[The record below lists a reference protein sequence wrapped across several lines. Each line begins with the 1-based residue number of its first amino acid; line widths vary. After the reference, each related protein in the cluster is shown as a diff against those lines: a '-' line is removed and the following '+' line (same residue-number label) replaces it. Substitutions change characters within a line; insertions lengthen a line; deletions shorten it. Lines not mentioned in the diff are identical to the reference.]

1 MSISVVKP
9 HRDVLS
15 EVGQDLRSIWTEDGT
30 DSVLGVVGGLGPL
43 VSAEFLKAIYEQSS
57 WTREQDAPRVLLY
70 SDPTFVD
77 RTKALLS
84 GADEQLLNQLVT
96 AITRLCDIGASRI
109 VICCITIHHLLPR
122 VPSELRARLVS
133 LVDVIF
139 DELSASGEPHL
150 LLCSNGTRE
159 LRIFE
164 GHRLWPQ
171 TSGLFVLPDD
181 SDQPEIHSVI
191 YRLKHSEDVR
201 QQLPYIETL
210 LAKYH
215 VNGFIAGCTEFHL
228 LAKHLS
234 TSPGGRSADRCI
246 DPLMSIARELGKRG
260 VTSAAAPGH

>member
-1 MSISVVKP
+1 MSTSVVKP
-9 HRDVLS
+9 HREMD
-15 EVGQDLRSIWTEDGT
+15 GDLRSLWTQDGTED
-30 DSVLGVVGGLGPL
+30 VLGVVGGLGPL
-43 VSAEFLKAIYEQSS
+43 VSTEFLKAIYEQSS

-77 RTKALLS
+77 RTAALLS

-109 VICCITIHHLLPR
+109 VICCVTIHHLLPR

-164 GHRLWPQ
+164 GHRRWPQ
-171 TSGLFVLPDD
+171 TSNLFVLPDA
-181 SDQPEIHSVI
+181 SDQQEIHHVI
-191 YRLKHSEDVR
+191 YRIKQSQDLRHEI
-201 QQLPYIETL
+201 PYIETL

-215 VNGFIAGCTEFHL
+215 VNSFIAGCTEFHL
-228 LAKHLS
+228 LTRHLA
-234 TSPGGRSADRCI
+234 TSPGGESIQRCI
-246 DPLMSIARELGKRG
+246 DPLMSIARELGKRS
-260 VTSAAAPGH
+260 VALAAAPGH